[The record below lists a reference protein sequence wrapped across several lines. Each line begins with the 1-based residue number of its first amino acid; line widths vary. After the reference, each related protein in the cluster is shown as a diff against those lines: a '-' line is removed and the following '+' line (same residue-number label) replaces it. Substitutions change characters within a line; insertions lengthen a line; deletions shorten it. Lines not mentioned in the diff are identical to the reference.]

1 MSTCF
6 LVTWSVCGLRWFC
19 EVRSAD
25 LSSRSAVVDP
35 RRGTVVRCWDGTSTG
50 SVGCE
55 NVGSFWRRL
64 VGRKGLIFKLESVCE
79 KGTKSLVYCVNNLL
93 VEMRKLTVVCQ
104 LLEARLLLFLVIA
117 ANIWGCEKQ
126 SRWWRYRGDAVISD
140 AHVGLFLNFWTT
152 NYNTDNLCRA
162 II

>member
-1 MSTCF
+1 MISLWPQVVLWGEVSWPVQSLRRGWPTS
-6 LVTWSVCGLRWFC
+6 WDCGSLLRWY
-19 EVRSAD
+19 VNR
-25 LSSRSAVVDP
+25 L
-35 RRGTVVRCWDGTSTG
+35 
-50 SVGCE
+50 
-55 NVGSFWRRL
+55 RRL
-64 VGRKGLIFKLESVCE
+64 RERWKLLTQAGRTERFDFKLESVCE